1 MQKTH
6 ITITGEFATMNKI
19 IAASKKH
26 YGAYAAMKKKH
37 TEQVV
42 QQANGISPV
51 KKADFV
57 ITWHCKNK
65 RSDPDNIASGV
76 KFLLD
81 GLVEAGVL
89 ENDGWGEI
97 NSLTHIF
104 RVDKANP
111 RVEVE
116 IFEVKDGINTHD

>member
-1 MQKTH
+1 MIAR
-6 ITITGEFATMNKI
+6 ITVPGELPTMNEI
-19 IAASKKH
+19 IASSKRH
-26 YGAYAAMKKKH
+26 YGVYSKMKKKY
-37 TEQVV
+37 TELVIS
-42 QQANGISPV
+42 QAAGMEKV
-51 KKADFV
+51 RKADFI

-65 RSDPDNIASGV
+65 RKDPDNVATGI

-81 GLVEAGVL
+81 GLVEAGVM
-89 ENDGWGEI
+89 ENDGWGQV

-116 IFEVKDGINTHD
+116 IFEVKDGAHTHN